1 MRRLLQIQTRNIW
14 SYTNNSNG
22 SIPCYTERLISVKV
36 ILTAMFHSSILSW
49 LFFFN
54 LFSLN
59 KEWKEPQL
67 NQINSDNSLL
77 RIFFYSWN
85 ITMNYHIKTNTN
97 THKQLSRQDNDV
109 FHFFQIKFSIK
120 ENRRHFHSRW
130 YIILWILNLL
140 YMCGCIKMQDL
151 QVFIMFIV
159 KFYNFEIYNLTRRK
173 IHCKWTL

>member
-1 MRRLLQIQTRNIW
+1 
-14 SYTNNSNG
+14 
-22 SIPCYTERLISVKV
+22 
-36 ILTAMFHSSILSW
+36 MFHSSILSW

-109 FHFFQIKFSIK
+109 FHFFQIKLSNK

-173 IHCKWTL
+173 IHCKWTLKTGYVTCMISLL